1 MYNIEIH
8 ECLKSVPENEIKKL
22 YIPLFVRRDHI
33 ESK

>member
-8 ECLKSVPENEIKKL
+8 KCLKSVPENEIKKT
-22 YIPLFVRRDHI
+22 IPLFVRRDHI